1 VECSRFWGPNLL
13 AAAPKARV
21 NPNPAANPKVPKPTL
36 ATPEGIMQAAKMA
49 SFKALLNGPSDAI
62 DVYLVPT
69 KRAETA
75 TQSTAG
81 TQASVEA
88 PSQQGNSAPKES
100 VSRPGNAIGPSANVQ
115 PPLVAGQTPQGQPPV
130 QARSHSCCRNQNSG
144 HGLAQPADRC
154 AACRS
159 AYHAQRGGVAI
170 HSSWNAVDCAF
181 LKAARS
187 ASWPRRQDVGA
198 QAAGQDR
205 DPTNPRYDPRFEDP
219 RHTAWAKLKRRWPY
233 ARGGAVLL
241 SPAPCSATKGL
252 SAFVG

>member
-1 VECSRFWGPNLL
+1 MECSRFWGPNLL

-36 ATPEGIMQAAKMA
+36 ATPEGIMQAAKMV

-100 VSRPGNAIGPSANVQ
+100 VSSPGNAIGPSANVQ
-115 PPLVAGQTPQGQPPV
+115 PPLVAGQTPQGQPPNALNPFV
-130 QARSHSCCRNQNSG
+130 AEQGAGRNPFVNNPLVKPGPLPAAVTKTAATALDNLLIGAPRAVPLTTLNS
-144 HGLAQPADRC
+144 
-154 AACRS
+154 AACWS
-159 AYHAQRGGVAI
+159 EGNGGGA
-170 HSSWNAVDCAF
+170 SLDAV
-181 LKAARS
+181 RS
-187 ASWPRRQDVGA
+187 ASWSPRHGVGA
-198 QAAGQDR
+198 PAAGELSRQL
-205 DPTNPRYDPRFEDP
+205 PV
-219 RHTAWAKLKRRWPY
+219 
-233 ARGGAVLL
+233 AVF
-241 SPAPCSATKGL
+241 PQKC
-252 SAFVG
+252 F